1 MRMPIN
7 GDRKSSMAAETAE
20 RMDKILTARAWGEE
34 EVTVVAAA
42 VPTLVEDAKW
52 RVKEGKGENMTMDM
66 DMTMRKDDW
75 WRTLRVLVFKACVGL
90 TDVSVTPLMMLGALA
105 IIVSP
110 GIHCCCCPLVSFSNN
125 WLVCEMF

>member
-34 EVTVVAAA
+34 EVTVAAAA

-90 TDVSVTPLMMLGALA
+90 TDALA
-105 IIVSP
+105 FIVSP